1 MSCLIEKGSL
11 VSSSI
16 MHLSLRLCIL
26 KRNDFANII
35 NYFSVSLTLS
45 LIIVVIVVLF
55 SLIIVFIAVFLSFFI
70 LFSSFFQD
78 ELVNW

>member
-1 MSCLIEKGSL
+1 
-11 VSSSI
+11 

-26 KRNDFANII
+26 KRNNFANII

-45 LIIVVIVVLF
+45 LIIVVIVVF
-55 SLIIVFIAVFLSFFI
+55 FFLIIVFIAVFLFFI
-70 LFSSFFQD
+70 LFSSSFQD